1 MNGNQKATIHR
12 AMSAIYGIDDTDAGE
27 ACRRVA
33 LRMLAEVLGLELESY
48 RLLKESEV
56 KPLYCP
62 GVYSKGKEAS
72 E

>member
-1 MNGNQKATIHR
+1 MTDEQRQALLR
-12 AMSAIYGIDDTDAGE
+12 AMSAIGGIDDSDAGE
-27 ACRRVA
+27 ACRRVVKR
-33 LRMLAEVLGLELESY
+33 LIAEVLGLDPREY

-62 GVYSKGKEAS
+62 GVYAKGETD